1 MAKDNGEKKSLG
13 KLKKQVDRTLE
24 MSEVLAGKKP
34 LGGKIGEKLKKKKNE
49 ESDLKKGKALRDK
62 KFKQFDIYCERIE
75 NIANKHEEETKD
87 KKHKIKIRRETIVNP
102 KDPNK
107 VI

>member
-1 MAKDNGEKKSLG
+1 MAKDREQQSLG
-13 KLKKQVDRTLE
+13 RLRKQVDHTIE

-34 LGGKIGEKLKKKKNE
+34 VGGKIGQKLKNKKDI

-62 KFKQFDIYCERIE
+62 KFKQFDAYCDRIE
-75 NIANKHEEETKD
+75 AIANKHEKETKD
-87 KKHKIKIRRETIVNP
+87 KKHKIKIKRATIVNP

-107 VI
+107 VIL